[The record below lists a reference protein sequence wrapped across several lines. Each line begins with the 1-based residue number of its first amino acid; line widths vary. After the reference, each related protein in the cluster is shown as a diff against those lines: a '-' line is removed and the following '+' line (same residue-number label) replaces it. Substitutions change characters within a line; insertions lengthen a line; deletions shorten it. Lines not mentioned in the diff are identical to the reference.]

1 MISGFNIYFVKLNIF
16 KKNSIEIS
24 LSELRYPIK
33 LRANTSDFAVL
44 DQIFVYEDYKF
55 PIDFEPQLIIDG
67 GAYGGYSSVFFA
79 NRFPKAKIIA
89 IEPEASNFKLLKENT
104 RNYKNIDLINA
115 GIWNK
120 PAYLRIKDIG
130 LGHWGFMV
138 EEVTD
143 SEEFSFKAV
152 TIGKIL
158 KRSGYKEIDILKL
171 DIEGSEKEVFSNDY
185 EDWLSKVNILIIELH
200 DRMKPGCS
208 EAFYSAINQYNF
220 IKINSGENIIL
231 MKY

>member
-1 MISGFNIYFVKLNIF
+1 
-16 KKNSIEIS
+16 
-24 LSELRYPIK
+24 
-33 LRANTSDFAVL
+33 
-44 DQIFVYEDYKF
+44 
-55 PIDFEPQLIIDG
+55 
-67 GAYGGYSSVFFA
+67 
-79 NRFPKAKIIA
+79 
-89 IEPEASNFKLLKENT
+89 
-104 RNYKNIDLINA
+104 
-115 GIWNK
+115 
-120 PAYLRIKDIG
+120 
-130 LGHWGFMV
+130 MV